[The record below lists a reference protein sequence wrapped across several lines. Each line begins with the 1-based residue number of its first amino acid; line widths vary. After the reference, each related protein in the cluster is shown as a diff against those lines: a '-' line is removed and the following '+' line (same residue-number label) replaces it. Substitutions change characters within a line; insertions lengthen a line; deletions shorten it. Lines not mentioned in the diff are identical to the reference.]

1 MQGSAARQFT
11 PLHVQIEGYERQRE
25 AEEERRQLADSVSL
39 DDLAIFNPAIY
50 IGKQPPRREW
60 MVENCFLK
68 GTVALV
74 SGDGGIGKSL
84 LMQQLLTCAATENRW
99 LGKEVM
105 PGRGL
110 MLACE
115 DDVDELWRR
124 QVAINRHLGVDM
136 SDLARGDQDRALR
149 LQVWPRTGQDNALMY
164 LERST
169 WRMTPTDL
177 LKRIQARCIR
187 DAITYLVIDTAT
199 QTFRGNQN
207 DETQVMDYI
216 TELRQLALRIQG
228 VVIVTKHPSMS
239 GRALGTGESGNVSWR
254 NSVRSMFYM
263 HKDKGTGQLL
273 FEGRKSNYGPQDQ
286 KTAIKWREGVYV
298 VDEPELPGYGDAYW
312 QS

>member
-1 MQGSAARQFT
+1 MKGSAVRQIA
-11 PLHVQIEGYERQRE
+11 PLRDRIEAYERQRE
-25 AEEERRQLADSVSL
+25 ADEERRQLADWLSL
-39 DDLAIFNPAIY
+39 DDLSIFNPALY
-50 IGKQPPRREW
+50 IDKEPPRREW
-60 MVENCFLK
+60 MVENCFVK
-68 GTVALV
+68 STVALV

-99 LGKEVM
+99 LGKTVV

-115 DDVDELWRR
+115 DDMDELWRR
-124 QVAINRHLGVDM
+124 QVAINRHLGIDM
-136 SDLARGDQDRALR
+136 RDLVEGDLEPCRR
-149 LQVWPRTGQDNALMY
+149 LQIWPRTGQDNALMY

-169 WRMTPTDL
+169 WRMTGTDF
-177 LKRIQARCIR
+177 LKRVQLRCLR
-187 DAITYLVIDTAT
+187 DRITYLVIDTAT

-216 TELRQLALRIQG
+216 TELRRLALRIQG

-254 NSVRSMFYM
+254 NSVRSMFYL
-263 HKDKGTGQLL
+263 HRDKAGQLV
-273 FEGRKSNYGPQDQ
+273 FEGRKSNYGPQNQ

-298 VDEPELPGYGDAYW
+298 LDEPELTGYGDAYW
-312 QS
+312 QA